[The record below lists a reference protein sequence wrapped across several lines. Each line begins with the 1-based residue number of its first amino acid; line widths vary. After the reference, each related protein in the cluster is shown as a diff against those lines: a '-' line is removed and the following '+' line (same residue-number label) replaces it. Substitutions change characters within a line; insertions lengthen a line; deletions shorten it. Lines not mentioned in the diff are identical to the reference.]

1 DFWAQHPD
9 VPKVPIRDW
18 QVWNEPNLPVYW
30 VTGPSPS
37 EYTALLKATAD
48 GLRSVDPGAD
58 IVTAGLPYSKLRGT
72 LSPERFL
79 SGMYAAGAQGSF
91 NTLAVHPYSDTV
103 GRMVVALKRMR
114 RVLVRGGDS
123 GVPIWVTEVG
133 WASGGPKSVFTV
145 SKGKQASLIAS
156 MVRTMARDRQSI
168 GMRGVV
174 VHTLRDQRP
183 GPNDHDYWG
192 FHAGLFDLKGKAK
205 PALAA
210 LRRAA
215 ARVHV

>member
-1 DFWAQHPD
+1 
-9 VPKVPIRDW
+9 
-18 QVWNEPNLPVYW
+18 
-30 VTGPSPS
+30 
-37 EYTALLKATAD
+37 
-48 GLRSVDPGAD
+48 
-58 IVTAGLPYSKLRGT
+58 
-72 LSPERFL
+72 
-79 SGMYAAGAQGSF
+79 
-91 NTLAVHPYSDTV
+91 
-103 GRMVVALKRMR
+103 MVVALKRMYR
-114 RVLVRGGDS
+114 FLVRGGDS